1 MKAKKRRLPALSRRG
16 KVIRN
21 LLGFAAVLLGAWVL
35 FGCPAW
41 TENGALRQLERTLLL
56 EPGTVRCRHRY
67 RWDSPTVL
75 VTGENYAYVAT
86 VYEDNIFWRE
96 AGLSRMKYAVLDQG
110 PVLFPWVFGDFR
122 ESMEE
127 GTWLCPNPPEG
138 AQRAELAVTVDY
150 EIEGGLITYGLRQ
163 ERDYE
168 QGSVTLYAQGTL
180 EDSGLMR
187 IKIAAE
193 SGREAVVLRA
203 LLMGDGYEET
213 EDGRL
218 TSGTLDIYVTGNGFL
233 YNMVRIIAGT
243 LVYAGLGKLGVEDVK
258 RVLETGDRTL
268 AGKTLPPEGL
278 TLVSV
283 GYGDGQC

>member
-56 EPGTVRCRHRY
+56 EPGTVRCRYRY

-96 AGLSRMKYAVLDQG
+96 ASLSWMKYAVLDQG

-127 GTWLCPNPPEG
+127 GTWLWPNPPEG

-150 EIEGGLITYGLRQ
+150 GIEGGLIT
-163 ERDYE
+163 
-168 QGSVTLYAQGTL
+168 
-180 EDSGLMR
+180 
-187 IKIAAE
+187 
-193 SGREAVVLRA
+193 
-203 LLMGDGYEET
+203 
-213 EDGRL
+213 
-218 TSGTLDIYVTGNGFL
+218 
-233 YNMVRIIAGT
+233 
-243 LVYAGLGKLGVEDVK
+243 
-258 RVLETGDRTL
+258 
-268 AGKTLPPEGL
+268 
-278 TLVSV
+278 
-283 GYGDGQC
+283 